1 MSELSKIKPQVNKM
15 ASSEDDL
22 QFTLNQNINA
32 LVVLKNKT
40 LAQYTQE
47 ITNITSALVE
57 LKWKNRR
64 EIYPMR
70 FKEEVYGAVL
80 SEIIA
85 SHPQLK
91 QLITSRL
98 EANYQAIREREAQT
112 LSLTR
117 ALAEGIYKTPNL

>member
-1 MSELSKIKPQVNKM
+1 MSELSQIKPQINKM

-32 LVVLKNKT
+32 LVTLKNKT

-47 ITNITSALVE
+47 ITDITSALVE

>member
-1 MSELSKIKPQVNKM
+1 M

-47 ITNITSALVE
+47 ITDITSALVE

>member
-1 MSELSKIKPQVNKM
+1 MSELSQIKPQINKM

-32 LVVLKNKT
+32 LVALKNKT

-47 ITNITSALVE
+47 ITDITSALVE

-117 ALAEGIYKTPNL
+117 ALAEGSYKTPNV

>member
-47 ITNITSALVE
+47 ITDITSALVE

>member
-1 MSELSKIKPQVNKM
+1 MSELSQIKPQVNKM

-32 LVVLKNKT
+32 LVTLKNKT

-47 ITNITSALVE
+47 ITDITSALVE

-117 ALAEGIYKTPNL
+117 ALAEGTYKTPNL